1 EWEKTAFGSIGLIQ
15 VFQAL
20 MPTPI
25 LIKAMPSEQE
35 VENVVNEILAA
46 KAREKLNDQELLAL
60 KEAQE
65 KVKDLQS
72 KMYNP
77 ISINSYQDEVN
88 KHF

>member
-1 EWEKTAFGSIGLIQ
+1 IQ

-88 KHF
+88 KHFQQLFPDTKIE